1 MVTTAQ
7 SLGDDLP
14 SLEANLVHLMEERFA
29 DEDGYYRGEIHA
41 RSMRPYESTDA
52 EILPP
57 EKQWARRGLMP
68 EEAMAVHMNYEDAS
82 MTTGNY
88 VQALIAKFEK
98 TGDPETRRIL
108 RKAFEAMSLLHRTT
122 AETNEYGEGFIPKPY
137 LGIRDVSAIFE
148 MSADQWLKFG
158 RALDRYRAI
167 ATPPERARAE
177 EILLSM
183 ATWLDDHDFV
193 TPYLGGPVYGR
204 LMPHEHYPA
213 VFAWFMATAAGI
225 SGNRHFEEE
234 ALALLNKALE
244 KEGNIPSWEGA
255 AEPCIN
261 VQNLMTESLVPLM
274 DRFPERRPAMVKRLN
289 WWWRQANECQLQPD
303 WSSMHH
309 AVHLNTAPL
318 SACTYVQICE
328 VLEPGQQPMDIDA
341 VLLEQ
346 NRMEHFMVMR
356 NAKNCAI
363 TGWMESRTSLSAQM
377 IAAWLRAYWESR

>member
-29 DEDGYYRGEIHA
+29 DEDGYYRGEINA
-41 RSMRPYESTDA
+41 RSMRPYESNDG

-108 RKAFEAMSLLHRTT
+108 QKAFEAMS
-122 AETNEYGEGFIPKPY
+122 
-137 LGIRDVSAIFE
+137 
-148 MSADQWLKFG
+148 
-158 RALDRYRAI
+158 
-167 ATPPERARAE
+167 
-177 EILLSM
+177 
-183 ATWLDDHDFV
+183 
-193 TPYLGGPVYGR
+193 
-204 LMPHEHYPA
+204 
-213 VFAWFMATAAGI
+213 
-225 SGNRHFEEE
+225 
-234 ALALLNKALE
+234 LE
-244 KEGNIPSWEGA
+244 KEGNIPSWEGT

-303 WSSMHH
+303 GSSMHH